1 MPEEKLQYG
10 FRKVPVYQP
19 NVKKVV
25 AIPEEKLWTCD
36 QQILELKPATAAI
49 EASEEELV
57 SEEEEQ
63 IEEPNYL
70 GYTDIG
76 FLPAKNRD
84 AKFIVRRIE
93 NEPEAACADPLPK
106 QELGDCGFQLGEIVN
121 QDDVRSSG
129 DCGCSQGFESILLDR
144 LRRSQE

>member
-1 MPEEKLQYG
+1 MQYG

-25 AIPEEKLWTCD
+25 VIPEEKLWTCD
-36 QQILELKPATAAI
+36 QQVLELKPATAAI

-76 FLPAKNRD
+76 FLPAKHRD
-84 AKFIVRRIE
+84 AKFTVRRVE
-93 NEPEAACADPLPK
+93 NEPEVGCADPLPK
-106 QELGDCGFQLGEIVN
+106 PELGDCGFQLGEIVS
-121 QDDVRSSG
+121 QDDVQSSS